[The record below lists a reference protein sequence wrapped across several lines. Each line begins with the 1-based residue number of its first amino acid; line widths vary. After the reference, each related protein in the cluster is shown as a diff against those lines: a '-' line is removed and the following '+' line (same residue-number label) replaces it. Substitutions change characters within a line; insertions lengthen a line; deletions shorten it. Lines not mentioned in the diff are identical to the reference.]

1 VRAPVKEEEV
11 DEPGTSEKSTNV
23 LLSSPA
29 SPHASRSC
37 CEEQKNVGL
46 VLNLSAATR
55 HVAAAS
61 AMFLL
66 CLALTGQSAAQS
78 NWQKEWEK
86 TLAEARK
93 EGQVNIYIYRY
104 ERVLEDFKKEYPGI
118 NVVSVAGRGNE
129 LTTRLMTERR
139 AGKYIA
145 DVYSG
150 GTGGNYNVLYK
161 GKVLDPIKPALI
173 LPEVVDESKW
183 FGKEHRYAD
192 ADGKYVFAYLAS
204 PSDAQ
209 LAFNSN
215 LVNPKDFKSYWD
227 VTNAKWKGK
236 IVSLDPRDGGLGAT
250 MQFFYYN
257 PEIGPEFI
265 RKFFGGMDIQFAK
278 NFRQITDWL
287 AQGKFA
293 ICMGCKDSMRAK
305 NQGLPVEDFDTTRWK
320 EGSSFSAGGGSL
332 SLLNQ
337 TPHPNA
343 AKVFINWFLS
353 KKGQIALQKLGDVD
367 DPPNSRRVDIPKD
380 DVPLTNR
387 LAPEGKYFDVVKPEY
402 SDLTPIADLAKAI
415 MAANEAKK

>member
-11 DEPGTSEKSTNV
+11 DELGTSEKSTNV